1 MRLTLR
7 KPPGN
12 AQKRAAEQ
20 HRQHRQQQAKDK
32 PAGHCK
38 APAQGK
44 AATNPLP
51 LKEGGP
57 CVHCGVTGILTYTL
71 AVFCLLGDVTG
82 TLF

>member
-1 MRLTLR
+1 MRLTLQ
-7 KPPGN
+7 KPPGK

-20 HRQHRQQQAKDK
+20 HRQHRQRQARDK

-44 AATNPLP
+44 AARTPLP

-57 CVHCGVTGILTYTL
+57 CVHCGVTGTLTNTL
-71 AVFCLLGDVTG
+71 AVFCLLSDVRSA
-82 TLF
+82 LL